1 MEQPDRS
8 AGVPGEQ
15 VHQEAPGA
23 PAAQAAVEPGEDVE
37 EEPER
42 QPSEA
47 WAAEKAVSKSSKYV
61 LIECVGGPLDGKQ
74 LPLLWTGH
82 PPPGIVFPLVGR
94 HRLSRVVDAPTS
106 DGSPTVDRMIYE
118 PEPGKQEFD
127 IVMVSDTLVE
137 RAQTGREEFLS
148 VLMRGKRPFYFRQV

>member
-1 MEQPDRS
+1 M
-8 AGVPGEQ
+8 
-15 VHQEAPGA
+15 
-23 PAAQAAVEPGEDVE
+23 
-37 EEPER
+37 
-42 QPSEA
+42 
-47 WAAEKAVSKSSKYV
+47 SKSSKYV

-74 LPLLWTGH
+74 LPHLWEGH
-82 PPPGIVFPLVGR
+82 PPPRIAFPF
-94 HRLSRVVDAPTS
+94 PKY
-106 DGSPTVDRMIYE
+106 DRAIFIDDMPPDFLDINQVTYG